1 INDTAGHQ
9 AGDQYLRDACRIIC
23 DTFSH
28 SPVFRIGGDEFVVI
42 SQGRDYTCID
52 KLMDRIHDHNTE
64 AFRTGGVMIAGGI
77 ARFGDDACVA
87 SVFDRADQ
95 SMYENKK
102 ALKDVGNML

>member
-1 INDTAGHQ
+1 MRF
-9 AGDQYLRDACRIIC
+9 YRIKGSAVVPA
-23 DTFSH
+23 FH
-28 SPVFRIGGDEFVVI
+28 SFGLWSGIVAVTTV
-42 SQGRDYTCID
+42 D

-64 AFRTGGVMIAGGI
+64 AFRTGGVMIAGGM

-95 SMYENKK
+95 SMYGNKK